1 MYQFKMTM
9 VITESSENKI
19 FHNQLELPLFFF
31 LVFISWAFQGQ
42 NVERELEMGQK
53 TKAQLEQQIGF
64 YDHSSATYVTE
75 IGQWL
80 VSNLENRVFDYRF
93 GILDMKEPNAMAI
106 PGGEI
111 YFSRGILL
119 LANSEEELGGVM
131 GHEIIHIYKS
141 HSRKS
146 SNRSIWTGI
155 FKVPGAIVGVF
166 APTAGGILM
175 APFAMFDAGYSRK
188 NEKQSDELGAQ
199 LAAKSGY
206 NPEGLATILERMSSE
221 SEMETG
227 MEEQRSFFSTHPYT
241 PKRIQELDKTI
252 KKINFSAPNSTQSTK
267 EEFLNKIEG
276 IVIGDNPAHGM
287 FHESKFLHPELNIS
301 MVYPKGWEGIITPMF
316 VGFVTPDKKAQM
328 LVSLADTINSP
339 SKYAGE
345 FENEYNRYYGYK
357 PKRNETL
364 DINGFPAHIL
374 TYEGQSEGGLVVLNF
389 LWLKRKEYTFRF
401 ATLGTEKYRNIITET
416 AINLHTLTVLERQ
429 EIKQTVLKIVK
440 ARSGETLSELSK
452 RTLNVLDLDFLA
464 LINDLEKNDKLS
476 ENQLLKVGVAVQY
489 K

>member
-1 MYQFKMTM
+1 MTM
-9 VITESSENKI
+9 VITERSENKI
-19 FHNQLELPLFFF
+19 FHNPLKLPLILF
-31 LVFISWAFQGQ
+31 LVFISWAAQGQ
-42 NVERELEMGQK
+42 NVERELEMGRE
-53 TKAQLEQQIGF
+53 TKEQLEQQIGF
-64 YDHSSATYVTE
+64 YDHSSAGYLTD
-75 IGQWL
+75 IGQRL

-93 GILDMKEPNAMAI
+93 GIIDMKEPNALAI
-106 PGGEI
+106 PGGDI

-131 GHEIIHIYKS
+131 GHEIIHVYKS
-141 HSRKS
+141 HSRKA

-241 PKRIQELDKTI
+241 PKRIEELDKII
-252 KKINFSAPNSTQSTK
+252 KKINYSAPNSTQSTK
-267 EEFLNKIEG
+267 EDFLNKIEG

-301 MVYPKGWEGIITPMF
+301 MDYPKGWEGINTPMF
-316 VGFVTPDKKAQM
+316 VGFIAPDTKAQM
-328 LVSLADTINSP
+328 LVSLADTLKSP
-339 SKYAGE
+339 AKYAGE
-345 FENEYNRYYGYK
+345 FEEGYYRYYGYK
-357 PKRNETL
+357 PKRNDTL
-364 DINGFPAHIL
+364 EINGFPAHIL
-374 TYEGQSEGGLVVLNF
+374 SYEGQSEEGLVVLNF
-389 LWLKRKEYTFRF
+389 LWLKREEYTFRF
-401 ATLGTEKYRNIITET
+401 VTLGLEKYRNIITET
-416 AINLHTLTVLERQ
+416 AINLHTLTDSERL
-429 EIKQTVLKIVK
+429 EIKQTVLKIVE
-440 ARSGETLSELSK
+440 ARSDETLSELSK
-452 RTLNVLDLDFLA
+452 RTSNVLDLDFLA

-476 ENQLLKVGVAVQY
+476 SGQLLKIGVAVQY
-489 K
+489 E